1 MTKQALVDFGV
12 WRKGAYGQGVVLEI
26 GGVQRATAPGDLWRS
41 RQLGASKPQ
50 LPTPCSH
57 QHPSQAVN
65 FTCVDSITL
74 HVTNEQYLLSRS
86 PSVDSQRV

>member
-50 LPTPCSH
+50 LPRHVSH
-57 QHPSQAVN
+57 WHPTQAVHL
-65 FTCVDSITL
+65 TYLSS
-74 HVTNEQYLLSRS
+74 VTFLTF
-86 PSVDSQRV
+86 